1 MATVKFY
8 SLAVDHQFLRF
19 HLNGIKMGMKQQV
32 TLAAV
37 LILIC
42 ECAHINK
49 SWLLCVFVWQVMG
62 DRLETA
68 LL

>member
-8 SLAVDHQFLRF
+8 PLVVGPSFLHF
-19 HLNGIKMGMKQQV
+19 HINGIKMGTKQQV
-32 TLAAV
+32 TLAAIFIPV
-37 LILIC
+37 C
-42 ECAHINK
+42 GCADVNV